1 MADKFTVLFQGDS
14 ITDCGR
20 LTCGGAGYNN
30 EKLGPGY
37 AGMIASRLLC
47 DRPDVDWMFYN
58 RGISGNRIVDLYAR
72 WKADGLN
79 LKPDLISILIGVN
92 DTWHGLGELDNGVE
106 VDRAERIYRELLQ
119 WTKQALPNV
128 KLILMEPFYL
138 DVGTFPPAGI
148 EDVAKRAVFTKKLAE
163 EFGAVFLPCQS
174 ILNEKL
180 KLAEPKHWLWDGV
193 HPTPA
198 GHQVLT
204 DAWLA
209 AAKDL
214 LP

>member
-1 MADKFTVLFQGDS
+1 MADKFTILFQGDS

-20 LTCGGAGYNN
+20 ATCGGAGYNN
-30 EKLGPGY
+30 NGLGPGY
-37 AGMIASRLLC
+37 PGMIASRLLC
-47 DRPDVDWMFYN
+47 DRPDVDWTFYN

-72 WKADGLN
+72 WKIDGLN

-92 DTWHGLGELDNGVE
+92 DTWHTYGSNNGVE

-119 WTKQALPNV
+119 WTKQVLPDV
-128 KLILMEPFYL
+128 KLVLMEPFYF
-138 DVGTFPPAGI
+138 DVNTFPAEGV
-148 EDVAKRAVFTKKLAE
+148 EDVAKRGAFTKKLAE

-180 KLAEPKHWLWDGV
+180 KLAEPKYWLWDGV

-198 GHQVLT
+198 GQQVLT
-204 DAWLA
+204 DAWLE